1 MSSRVIGRGVCPRCG
16 REGSVVLKQIGDRI
30 YVYFK
35 HGRKWCY
42 VGPLERVDLSNL
54 LLSIGYPT
62 PTTKMAGALQM
73 VLGALGMRRSLLQLA
88 IMILVALAYSLST
101 NPSYSN
107 IVLSLMV
114 IAWILSSYGVSQHQ
128 GKLCCKFRE
137 LKAHQVLAILLGVAG
152 LLVGMSLTSPVILR
166 VEIPGASSTH
176 VFELPL
182 TCFLLASIILGVTAH
197 CLRSRRDKLIV
208 YALAPLITMLIL
220 SLPILTDLALYPGSL
235 ITLSI
240 YILIPYYLTL
250 LGFEILATVL
260 RWTSI
265 NRL

>member
-1 MSSRVIGRGVCPRCG
+1 M
-16 REGSVVLKQIGDRI
+16 LKQIGGKM

-54 LLSIGYPT
+54 LLSIEYHT
-62 PTTKMAGALQM
+62 LTTKMAEALQT

-88 IMILVALAYSLST
+88 IMVLVALAYSLST

-114 IAWILSSYGVSQHQ
+114 IAWILSSYRVSQQHQ

-152 LLVGMSLTSPVILR
+152 LLIGMPLTSPIILR
-166 VEIPGASSTH
+166 VEIPGASGTH

-182 TCFLLASIILGVTAH
+182 TCFLLASMTLGVTAH
-197 CLRSRRDKLIV
+197 CLRSRSEKLMV
-208 YALAPLITMLIL
+208 YALAPLIAMLIL

-240 YILIPYYLTL
+240 HILIPYYLTL

-265 NRL
+265 DRL